1 MSETLY
7 FIQLLVLVSVL
18 LPFFGA
24 SFRVVRKLVQ
34 VLCVPTFWGCI
45 ALMGW
50 LNLGRFTVGEN
61 TKKRF
66 PQESLASIHL
76 LTSGI
81 ILFYW
86 YLGFK
91 NGLDIL
97 EIQKALIGLYVF
109 NLICLAGVLLISK
122 FSTPKEEDKDKD
134 WIDQLLDYRI
144 SLGFYKKLTE

>member
-1 MSETLY
+1 MSELLI
-7 FIQLLVLVSVL
+7 FIQLLVVVSAL
-18 LPFFGA
+18 IPLFGA

-45 ALMGW
+45 ALLGW
-50 LNLGRFTVGEN
+50 LNIGKFTAGEN

-81 ILFYW
+81 ILYYW
-86 YLGFK
+86 YLGLK
-91 NGLDIL
+91 NDLDL
-97 EIQKALIGLYVF
+97 VEIQKALIGLYIF
-109 NLICLAGVLLISK
+109 NLICLAGVILISK
-122 FSTPKEEDKDKD
+122 FSKPKEEDKDKD

-144 SLGFYKKLTE
+144 PLGFYKKLTE